1 MDRTRLLSAALVAL
15 VVVWGAGSVS
25 ELFLTTLSVG
35 PDVAPA
41 AATLLALVA
50 LVMVITQV
58 EETLS
63 AAAGSSGAAADD

>member
-50 LVMVITQV
+50 LV
-58 EETLS
+58 L
-63 AAAGSSGAAADD
+63 AAIAVGARGRRWLDNPEAYW